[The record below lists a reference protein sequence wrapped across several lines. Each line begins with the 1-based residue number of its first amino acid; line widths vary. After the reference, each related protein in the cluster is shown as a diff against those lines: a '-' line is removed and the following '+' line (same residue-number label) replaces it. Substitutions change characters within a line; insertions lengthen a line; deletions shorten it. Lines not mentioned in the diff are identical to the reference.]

1 MSVAIDIPNSNRKK
15 YRLDKSTAEINI
27 SVLFFIISA
36 ICFIAHFLF
45 FRYSFPPVNVDEGS
59 FFSPAYSF
67 AKYGRLSSDIH
78 QIFLPGS
85 LQYTYWMPPFYLV
98 VLGTLLKITGITVF
112 NAKVV
117 SLIFTC
123 FSAFLISTL
132 TSDKYIKFSLISLLL
147 ICPFIIITSAF
158 IRVEALAILLIVIS
172 IAAIKFQLNEYAV
185 GIIAGLGLM
194 THPLLVP
201 CCAGLALI
209 MLRRGIKPFLI
220 FSLIVI
226 VTISPYLYYISKDI
240 ELFKDQMGLQFLRK
254 SKAHLTDLKLSYL
267 IQSVPITVLALYCIY
282 AVKQWKELRLFLAVS
297 IFLSLMV
304 VLKSNEFN
312 YQVYLI
318 PYVLAAVGLAMHE
331 KSESKVYRYALP
343 FLLYCFFAVL
353 LISKIIKYHF
363 KTDVEYKE
371 IISYMDNNR
380 SWNGKYIYLSGSPDI
395 STFLLINDQQ
405 VERQIPISVGKAKD
419 WFAKY
424 NYIIEVTD
432 NDEEKNS
439 RNIKAADS
447 TNVKPWLNWQ
457 RKTFTTSKGSYSM
470 NIFLKQ

>member
-1 MSVAIDIPNSNRKK
+1 LSAAIDIPNSDKKK
-15 YRLDKSTAEINI
+15 YRLDKSAAEVNI

-67 AKYGRLSSDIH
+67 AKYGRLSSNIH
-78 QIFLPGS
+78 QSFLPGS
-85 LQYTYWMPPFYLV
+85 SRYTYWMPPFYLV
-98 VLGTLLKITGITVF
+98 VLGTLLKIAGITVF

-132 TSDKYIKFSLISLLL
+132 TSDKYIKFSLTSLLL

-158 IRVEALAILLIVIS
+158 IRVEALAILLIIIS
-172 IAAIKFQLNEYAV
+172 IAAIKFQLNEYVV

-201 CCAGLALI
+201 CSAGLALI
-209 MLRRGIKPFLI
+209 IMRRGIKPFLI
-220 FSLIVI
+220 FSLMVI

-240 ELFKDQMGLQFLRK
+240 ELFKDQMALQFLRK
-254 SKAHLTDLKLSYL
+254 SKAHLTDLKLSYIL
-267 IQSVPITVLALYCIY
+267 QSVPITVLALYCIY
-282 AVKQWKELRLFLAVS
+282 KIKQWKELRLFLAVS
-297 IFLSLMV
+297 LILSLMV

-312 YQVYLI
+312 YQVYLM
-318 PYVLAAVGLAMHE
+318 PYVLAAVGLAMQE
-331 KSESKVYRYALP
+331 KSEDKVYRYALP
-343 FLLYCFFAVL
+343 FLLYGFFAVL

-363 KTDVEYKE
+363 RSDVEYKE
-371 IISYMDNNR
+371 MISYMDNNR
-380 SWNGKYIYLSGSPDI
+380 SWNGKDIYLLGSPDI
-395 STFLLINDQQ
+395 STFLLTNNQQ
-405 VERQIPISVGKAKD
+405 VERQIPISVEKAKD
-419 WFAKY
+419 CYAKY
-424 NYIIEVTD
+424 NYVVEVTD
-432 NDEEKNS
+432 NNEENNTK
-439 RNIKAADS
+439 NIKAADS

-457 RKTFTTSKGSYSM
+457 KKTFTTSRGSYSM
-470 NIFLKQ
+470 YIFLKQ